1 MDKKDFKELLAEQ
14 TQEIDAKFDAQSKTF
29 DNKFCNQA
37 GSFDAKFNKYTKE
50 IDQKLDRQT
59 KEIDRKL
66 DGQTKELERHQK
78 MLLEEFDSRLTIVA
92 EIQGEHT
99 HTLHDHT
106 QKIDALME
114 MVSMNTDQLEFI
126 KSMLK
131 RKVDADEYE
140 KLERRVSFLEK
151 KVRVSGI

>member
-1 MDKKDFKELLAEQ
+1 MEKKDVKELLA
-14 TQEIDAKFDAQSKTF
+14 
-29 DNKFCNQA
+29 
-37 GSFDAKFNKYTKE
+37 
-50 IDQKLDRQT
+50 LQT

-66 DGQTKELERHQK
+66 NSQTKELERHQK

-92 EIQGEHT
+92 EIQVEHSR
-99 HTLHDHT
+99 TLHDHT

-151 KVRVSGI
+151 KVRLSSI